1 MMTFATTFITHN
13 IKVLRKV
20 CQTQQLI
27 TLIQIQSNSLM
38 LLVKDFFLSN
48 LESFRV

>member
-13 IKVLRKV
+13 IKVLQKV

-27 TLIQIQSNSLM
+27 TLICMIQSKYKLV
-38 LLVKDFFLSN
+38 LLAKDFFY
-48 LESFRV
+48 RIW